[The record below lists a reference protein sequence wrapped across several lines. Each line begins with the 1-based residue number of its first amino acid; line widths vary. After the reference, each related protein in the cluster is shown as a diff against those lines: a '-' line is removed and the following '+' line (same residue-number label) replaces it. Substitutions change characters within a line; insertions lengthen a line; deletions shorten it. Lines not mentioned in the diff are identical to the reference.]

1 MTWFW
6 ICICIIAYFG
16 IGVGVWKLSNLISHE
31 SWETV
36 TWLEAFTIIW
46 PFILLLQLLVVFYS
60 SIFWVLTSERKFYKW
75 AEYIRK
81 QLEWE

>member
-6 ICICIIAYFG
+6 ICIIGYIG
-16 IGVGVWKLSNLISHE
+16 IGVGVWKLSNLIAYG

-36 TWLEAFTIIW
+36 HWLAVFTVFW
-46 PFILLLQLLVVFYS
+46 PLMLLIQLFVVFYS
-60 SIFWVLTSERKFYKW
+60 SIFWVLTSERKFCKW
-75 AEYIRK
+75 TEYIRR